1 MIRKAAAT
9 VAGLGAMS
17 LLLALA
23 PAQEQQQLAYVSDGP
38 IVGQPAPAFTA
49 VDTHG
54 TTHSL
59 AEHQGKFVVLE
70 WLNHGCPWVRKWYSQ
85 GSMQALQRQF
95 AEMDVVWYSVVSSA
109 PGNQGHETSER
120 HNQMAAEFGAA
131 PAAILIDEPG
141 IIGRAYDA
149 RTTPHMYVIDPDGTL
164 IYMGAI
170 DDNRSTRPQDIA
182 GARNHVAEALREAMA
197 GQPVSVPTSQPY
209 GCAVRYG
216 RQ

>member
-9 VAGLGAMS
+9 LAGLGAMS
-17 LLLALA
+17 LMLALA
-23 PAQEQQQLAYVSDGP
+23 PAQQQQQLAAVSDGP
-38 IVGQPAPAFTA
+38 VVGQPAPAFTA

-54 TTHSL
+54 KTHSL
-59 AEHQGKFVVLE
+59 AQHRGKFVVLE
-70 WLNHGCPWVRKWYSQ
+70 WLNHGCPWVQKWYRE
-85 GSMQALQRQF
+85 GHMQALQRQF

-109 PGNQGHETSER
+109 PGNQGHETRER
-120 HNQMAAEFGAA
+120 HNEMAAARGAA

-170 DDNRSTRPQDIA
+170 DDNRGTSTNAIA
-182 GARNHVAEALREAMA
+182 GARNHVVEAVREAMA
-197 GQPVSVPTSQPY
+197 GQPVSVPSSQPY